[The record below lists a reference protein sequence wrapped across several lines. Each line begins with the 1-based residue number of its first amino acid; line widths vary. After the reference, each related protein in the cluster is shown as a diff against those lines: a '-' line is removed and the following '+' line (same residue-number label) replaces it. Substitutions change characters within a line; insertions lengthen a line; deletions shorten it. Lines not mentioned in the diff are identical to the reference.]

1 MHNLSISDLNS
12 IQFDEIFSGQLLVN
26 VENGRVVSNYH
37 LPDGAIAGSV
47 EALLELAERA
57 RLIKP
62 STCHHDDDL
71 HFTGCMVSHYENGV
85 EVSCERLRDD
95 CCFGTLPE
103 FIELLTSCG
112 YQVIQGVNMRDDRF
126 NSLKQEFDGAPEDT
140 SGALLSIADMMK
152 AAYFLINTSGYKSE
166 GEMILSIA
174 SDYAEYVAET
184 RYRRKSLE
192 DVSHA

>member
-1 MHNLSISDLNS
+1 MINLSLTDLNRV
-12 IQFDEIFSGQLLVN
+12 QFREKFTGQLLVN
-26 VENGRVVSNYH
+26 VENGRIVRNYH
-37 LPDGAIAGSV
+37 LPDGAIAASV

-62 STCHHDDDL
+62 STSHHDDDL

-112 YQVIQGVNMRDDRF
+112 YQVIQGVRHV
-126 NSLKQEFDGAPEDT
+126 Q
-140 SGALLSIADMMK
+140 
-152 AAYFLINTSGYKSE
+152 
-166 GEMILSIA
+166 
-174 SDYAEYVAET
+174 
-184 RYRRKSLE
+184 
-192 DVSHA
+192 

>member
-12 IQFDEIFSGQLLVN
+12 IQFDEKFTGQLLVN

-62 STCHHDDDL
+62 LTCHHDDDL
-71 HFTGCMVSHYENGV
+71 HFTGRMVSHYENGV
-85 EVSCERLRDD
+85 EVSRERLRDD
-95 CCFGTLPE
+95 YCFGTLPE

-140 SGALLSIADMMK
+140 SGALLSVADMMK

-174 SDYAEYVAET
+174 SDYAEYVAEA
-184 RYRRKSLE
+184 RYRRKFTE

>member
-12 IQFDEIFSGQLLVN
+12 IQFDEKFTGQLLVN
-26 VENGRVVSNYH
+26 VENGRIVRNYH

-62 STCHHDDDL
+62 STSHHDDDL

-95 CCFGTLPE
+95 
-103 FIELLTSCG
+103 
-112 YQVIQGVNMRDDRF
+112 
-126 NSLKQEFDGAPEDT
+126 
-140 SGALLSIADMMK
+140 
-152 AAYFLINTSGYKSE
+152 
-166 GEMILSIA
+166 
-174 SDYAEYVAET
+174 
-184 RYRRKSLE
+184 
-192 DVSHA
+192 

>member
-12 IQFDEIFSGQLLVN
+12 IQFDEKFTGQLLVN
-26 VENGRVVSNYH
+26 VENGRIVRNYH

-62 STCHHDDDL
+62 STSHHDDDL
-71 HFTGCMVSHYENGV
+71 HFTGRMVSHYENGV

-112 YQVIQGVNMRDDRF
+112 YQVIQGVNMREDRF
-126 NSLKQEFDGAPEDT
+126 NSLKQEFDGAPEDK
-140 SGALLSIADMMK
+140 SGALLNVADMMK
-152 AAYFLINTSGYKSE
+152 AAYFLINTNGYKSE

-184 RYRRKSLE
+184 RYRRKFTE

>member
-12 IQFDEIFSGQLLVN
+12 IQFDEKFTGQLLVN
-26 VENGRVVSNYH
+26 VENGRIVRNYH

-62 STCHHDDDL
+62 STSHHDDDL

-112 YQVIQGVNMRDDRF
+112 YQVIQGVNMRDDCF
-126 NSLKQEFDGAPEDT
+126 NSLKQEFSGVPDNAADALSSISEIMRVAFFFLCTDEHRDT
-140 SGALLSIADMMK
+140 GLNILDIA
-152 AAYFLINTSGYKSE
+152 AN
-166 GEMILSIA
+166 
-174 SDYAEYVAET
+174 YADFVTET
-184 RYRRKSLE
+184 VLRKTTGG
-192 DVSHA
+192 D

>member
-85 EVSCERLRDD
+85 EVSRERLRDD

-112 YQVIQGVNMRDDRF
+112 YQVIQGG
-126 NSLKQEFDGAPEDT
+126 K
-140 SGALLSIADMMK
+140 
-152 AAYFLINTSGYKSE
+152 
-166 GEMILSIA
+166 
-174 SDYAEYVAET
+174 
-184 RYRRKSLE
+184 
-192 DVSHA
+192 HA